1 MTTRWW
7 LRRVTYAG
15 LAVVVL
21 CASVNLTRWP
31 IPWFDEG
38 IHLHVPKA
46 IVRFGAYADYSS
58 EGLRYFGP
66 ILAVGP
72 TVMLPV
78 AAAFKT
84 LGVGLLQARLVL
96 ALYFVGCM
104 IAFYGLGRRLGGRVT
119 GLVAAGL
126 LLSSPGP
133 SVVEYG
139 RQALGEVPGAFFL
152 ASGLA
157 VWFGS
162 WRRPTVARLVA
173 AGLLLGLATATKHVY
188 LLALGPALLAAWIL
202 NLTYYRTLPQYV
214 FLVPGTLCAAIFGLW
229 QFTALAWLSPGTLAE
244 NWALLR
250 QTSEGAAFVFSPS
263 TSRQSLLE
271 LLGVNGYFG
280 LLVPALLYGAWRARE
295 KSLREQM
302 WGVVLLIAA
311 ANLGW
316 FVLASNGWM
325 RYAFVGLSVSALLV
339 ARMWRDL
346 LVTVAAAAPAPGRKR
361 VAGLPVALAMWLVAV
376 VALPFAGVAGNLIR
390 VPDADAADVSA
401 WLTANIPADTVIE
414 TWEPELGVLSDHR
427 YHYPPPALLIHAVA
441 HVTRGGAAPATQYD
455 FREHG
460 APEYVVVGAFA
471 RWVGLYADGDLSAD
485 YRPAHTQG
493 PYVVWKRTRDAD
505 TKTSGVL
512 R

>member
-1 MTTRWW
+1 MTRRW
-7 LRRVTYAG
+7 LHRAAYAG

-21 CASVNLTRWP
+21 CASINLTRWP

-78 AAAFKT
+78 AAAFKV

-96 ALYFVGCM
+96 AVYFVGSM
-104 IAFYGLGRRLGGRVT
+104 IAFYSLGRRLGGRVT
-119 GLVAAGL
+119 GLIAAGL

-139 RQALGEVPGAFFL
+139 RQALGEVPGGFFL
-152 ASGLA
+152 AAGLA
-157 VWFGS
+157 VWFHS
-162 WRRPTVARLVA
+162 WRRPAVGRLVV

-188 LLALGPALLAAWIL
+188 LLALGPALLGAWIL
-202 NLTYYRTLPQYV
+202 NLTYYRSLPQYV
-214 FLVPGTLCAAIFGLW
+214 FLVPGTLCAAIFALW

-271 LLGVNGYFG
+271 LLGMNGYFG
-280 LLVPALLYGAWRARE
+280 LLVPALIYGAWRARE
-295 KSLREQM
+295 KTLREQM
-302 WGVVLLIAA
+302 WSVVLLIAA

-339 ARMWRDL
+339 ARLWRDL
-346 LVTVAAAAPAPGRKR
+346 LVTVAQASTPRRAR
-361 VAGLPVALAMWLVAV
+361 VGGLSVALALWLAAV
-376 VALPFAGVAGNLIR
+376 VALPFAGIAAKLIR
-390 VPDADAADVSA
+390 VPDADAANVA
-401 WLTANIPADTVIE
+401 TWLNANIPTDSVIE

-441 HVTRGGAAPATQYD
+441 HVTRGGPPPAAQYD

-460 APEYVVVGAFA
+460 APEYVIVGAFA
-471 RWVGLYADGDLSAD
+471 RWVGLYADRDLSVD
-485 YRPAHTQG
+485 YRQAHTQG
-493 PYVVWKRTRDAD
+493 PYVVWKRTGGAD
-505 TKTSGVL
+505 TTTSEVL